1 MTNPEPPARK
11 PPPNKWYKIDA
22 IKLLQSTF
30 KQMSVAAINCSFQYC
45 QHNFTHTYRFL
56 KNVDQHRRKQLQ
68 QSSGDDDE
76 EEHPLSL
83 MDEDAKKI
91 FRPCFDKL
99 KFKIFI
105 VSDRQVKQRQEFYM
119 PINIKLIKEIEEELP
134 KFHNELEKE
143 IEKLKS
149 TKKAPPP
156 PKPKPSRSS
165 YLSSECQ
172 IVKVVKGKEPSI
184 ECGCCF
190 HDIPFDG
197 DELCQCN
204 EGHLFCLGCVRNH
217 VHEQVFGS
225 VNYVVKCMS
234 LDGDGCKALFPRSA
248 LQRALPD
255 VKTFRT
261 IEDHLSRANVEKA
274 NVKDL

>member
-1 MTNPEPPARK
+1 MADSEQLAKK

-30 KQMSVAAINCSFQYC
+30 KYMTVAALNCSFQFC
-45 QHNFTHTYRFL
+45 EHNFTHTYRFL

-68 QSSGDDDE
+68 QSGGDDE
-76 EEHPLSL
+76 VLASS

-99 KFKIFI
+99 RFRIFI
-105 VSDRQVKQRQEFYM
+105 LSDRQVKQRKRFYL
-119 PINIKLIKEIEEELP
+119 PINIKLIKEIEDELP

-143 IEKLKS
+143 IDKLKS
-149 TKKAPPP
+149 TKKPPP
-156 PKPKPSRSS
+156 PPPPRQSSRSS
-165 YLSSECQ
+165 SPLSECQ

-255 VKTFRT
+255 IKTFRT

-274 NVKDL
+274 NFKDL

>member
-1 MTNPEPPARK
+1 MADSEQLAKK
-11 PPPNKWYKIDA
+11 PSPNKWYKIDA

-30 KQMSVAAINCSFQYC
+30 KYMTVAALNCSFQFC
-45 QHNFTHTYRFL
+45 EHNFTHTYRFL

-68 QSSGDDDE
+68 QRGDDE
-76 EEHPLSL
+76 ALPASI
-83 MDEDAKKI
+83 DEDAKKI

-99 KFKIFI
+99 KFRIFI
-105 VSDRQVKQRQEFYM
+105 LGDRQAKQQRQKFYF
-119 PINIKLIKEIEEELP
+119 PINIKLIKEIEDELP

-143 IEKLKS
+143 IDKLKS
-149 TKKAPPP
+149 TKKPPPPPPP
-156 PKPKPSRSS
+156 PKSSRYSS
-165 YLSSECQ
+165 SSECQ

-255 VKTFRT
+255 IKTFRS